1 MRVDGAR
8 PIAVRVDSAG
18 PVAVGVDGVWLAL
31 VRGGGDRAGTPGGR
45 GDGLLG
51 HHRQVTAGR
60 VVVGGGRDGPVGVGP
75 LRGRPVQVAL
85 RPGTVGGGGSPVL
98 ASGAVAGFGYDRTL
112 VLPVVP
118 TGARA
123 QRSRLGPGEA
133 AARRFGVP
141 LGVSDSRLGAGA
153 LRRPVGA
160 GLLVV
165 RATGR
170 LVVDV
175 TVGVRGSIGVTD
187 GELLPVAVH
196 PRPVVVAGLTGM
208 AAPLVAGTP
217 RVVSG
222 GAAVGVLDGPVRG
235 GAVGFPARLG
245 RPTALRSPGRRP
257 GRATP
262 VRIAVGRLG
271 SAWALGVPVGIAVAP
286 LRIVV
291 RIAVGLTPVGPTWI
305 RLTPVGPTW
314 VGLAAVGLTSVGL
327 TARVPVGGA
336 SLGRLEAATVPA
348 IPVRRVPVDVG
359 LGVPLTGALVSLG
372 RRAGDTGRLWTGVG
386 PGDTVASA
394 YRLDGR

>member
-8 PIAVRVDSAG
+8 PIAVRVDGAG
-18 PVAVGVDGVWLAL
+18 PVAVGVDVVWLAL
-31 VRGGGDRAGTPGGR
+31 LWGGGDRAGTPGGR

-60 VVVGGGRDGPVGVGP
+60 VVVGGGRDGTVGVGP

-85 RPGTVGGGGSPVL
+85 RPGPGRGGRSPGL
-98 ASGAVAGFGYDRTL
+98 ASGAVAGVGYDGTL
-112 VLPVVP
+112 VLPVVS

-123 QRSRLGPGEA
+123 QRPRLGPGEV

-141 LGVSDSRLGAGA
+141 LGVSDSRLGAGE

-165 RATGR
+165 RPTGW

-187 GELLPVAVH
+187 GELLPIAVH
-196 PRPVVVAGLTGM
+196 PRPVVVAGLTGV

-217 RVVSG
+217 RVVGG
-222 GAAVGVLDGPVRG
+222 GAAVGVLDGSVHG
-235 GAVGFPARLG
+235 GAAGFPAGLG
-245 RPTALRSPGRRP
+245 CPTALRSPGRRP

-271 SAWALGVPVGIAVAP
+271 STWALGMPVGIAVAP

-291 RIAVGLTPVGPTWI
+291 RIAVG
-305 RLTPVGPTW
+305 PTW
-314 VGLAAVGLTSVGL
+314 VRLAAVGLASVGL
-327 TARVPVGGA
+327 PPGVPVGGV

-359 LGVPLTGALVSLG
+359 LGVPLTDALVALD